1 MNKTKEEAALEIE
14 DIFNEAKG
22 ALLSLHHQKMKLITK
37 FKEAVDA
44 EAATDILNKLK
55 ALQ

>member
-1 MNKTKEEAALEIE
+1 MNKSKEEAAIEIE
-14 DIFNEAKG
+14 DIFNEAKR
-22 ALLSLHHQKMKLITK
+22 ALVSLHHQKMKLITK

-44 EAATDILNKLK
+44 DAATDILNKLK